1 MRLMIRC
8 LGMSLAV
15 ALLTACGGGSGD
27 NTEGGASHLNSTA
40 AGVNSAPNA
49 AIPAPLPPRLVNA
62 RGALLDGKPL
72 KTHDISANRAAA
84 DGSAKQIPA
93 VAPLYATTLYR
104 LTYQTV
110 DAKGQ
115 LTSASGVVVLP
126 QKPAGRNSPLLSFHH
141 GTVFYD
147 REAPSNDL
155 SATTPHNIL
164 GSLGY
169 VVLAADYVGYGE
181 SRGKAHP
188 YLQREPSAAA
198 VVDFL
203 TAARRWLAEQ
213 RIALNEQ
220 LFLTGYSEGG
230 YVTLAAQ
237 QALEAGGVPITASVA
252 GAGPYDLQ
260 YTLDELLST
269 KAVLAST
276 GNALGS
282 ALGLRRPDAAAK
294 YPGKFD
300 EAMVDT
306 LLYFL
311 IPKNSDV
318 KFDKTFLLDWMADD
332 YATMRRNSVYDWQAR
347 TPTRLTHGR
356 GDKTV
361 PFGNSTRAL
370 ENMRQRGTPDLDL
383 AECYATPADHSECI
397 KPYAQFMADYFR
409 NFARDL

>member
-1 MRLMIRC
+1 MTLMRRY
-8 LGMSLAV
+8 LGVSLAM
-15 ALLTACGGGSGD
+15 ALLTACGGG
-27 NTEGGASHLNSTA
+27 GGTTDTANATNPSNATTSVNSTL
-40 AGVNSAPNA
+40 NA
-49 AIPAPLPPRLVNA
+49 VTPVPLPPRIINT

-84 DGSAKQIPA
+84 NGAAKQIPA
-93 VAPLYATTLYR
+93 LAPVYATTLYR

-110 DAKGQ
+110 DAQGQ
-115 LTSASGVVVLP
+115 LTKASGVLVLP
-126 QKPAGRNSPLLSFHH
+126 QKPAGSKSPLLSFQH
-141 GTVFYD
+141 GTIFYD

-164 GSLGY
+164 ASLGY
-169 VVLAADYVGYGE
+169 VVAAADYVGYGE

-203 TAARRWLAEQ
+203 TAAHQWLAEH
-213 RIALNEQ
+213 RFPLNEQ
-220 LFLTGYSEGG
+220 LFLTDYSEGG

-237 QALEAGGVPITASVA
+237 QALEAAGVPITASVA

-260 YTLDELLST
+260 YTLDQLLSS
-269 KAVLAST
+269 KAILAST
-276 GNALGS
+276 RS
-282 ALGLRRPDAAAK
+282 ALGLRRPEVAAK

-300 EAMVDT
+300 EALVDT

-311 IPKNSDV
+311 IPKNSDI

-332 YATMRRNSVYDWQAR
+332 YVTMRHNSVHDWQAR
-347 TPTRLTHGR
+347 APTRLTHGR
-356 GDKTV
+356 GDNTV

-370 ENMRQRGTPDLDL
+370 ESMRLRGTPDLDL
-383 AECYATPADHSECI
+383 AECYATPPDHSECI
-397 KPYAQFMADYFR
+397 RPYAQFLTDYFR